1 MDMENPGYDDTDMT
15 REEFHRRLD
24 AGIPAE
30 VNVTAGEVAI
40 ASTYVQAI
48 GPSINEGLTEP
59 APTLFV
65 TVSGQIAEVVERSLA
80 DVA

>member
-30 VNVTAGEVAI
+30 VNVTCEVADRVNLRSSNRSKHQRRSHR
-40 ASTYVQAI
+40 ART
-48 GPSINEGLTEP
+48 N
-59 APTLFV
+59 TLRHCQRPDRRGRRTFA
-65 TVSGQIAEVVERSLA
+65 G
-80 DVA
+80 

>member
-15 REEFHRRLD
+15 REEFHCRLD

-30 VNVTAGEVAI
+30 VNVTREVAI
-40 ASTYVQAI
+40 VSTYVQAI